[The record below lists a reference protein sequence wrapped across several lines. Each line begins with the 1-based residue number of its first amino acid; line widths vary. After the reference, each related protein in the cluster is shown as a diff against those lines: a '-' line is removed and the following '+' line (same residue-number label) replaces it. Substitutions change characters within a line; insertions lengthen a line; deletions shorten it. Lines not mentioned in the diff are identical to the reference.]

1 MFASMG
7 RPRDWFG
14 YSLASFVVTWTL
26 YVYDYRLILRQRGPL
41 ASDAA
46 GRAVYEHVIR
56 RQRHEMWVLM
66 PAGVKGNP
74 EETALRRLGEPADV
88 ARAVRY
94 CIDADFFTGQELVI
108 DGGRLLRP

>member
-1 MFASMG
+1 MVNVASVG
-7 RPRDWFG
+7 GVAGEANLGAYNISKAALIHLVKCLAADW
-14 YSLASFVVTWTL
+14 
-26 YVYDYRLILRQRGPL
+26 GPDGVRVCGV
-41 ASDAA
+41 AP
-46 GRAVYEHVIR
+46 GP
-56 RQRHEMWVLM
+56 VLM